1 MAQLFLIA
9 TAADDACADAVR
21 DGLTAQGYVLWALPA
36 HLDTGSAS
44 YPTALE
50 RGIRGSA
57 VLVLIW
63 SAAAEQDAWVERMVR
78 YGQQLQKP
86 IVVLARDATPL
97 PITLVDVPGVAENGD
112 LAAAIQRLVPLLPPI
127 EQDDLLLSLLNHE
140 YIREQKRGIAEAV
153 ALIQRGER
161 REELLAVLEDMARQ
175 SLYGTVAEAAQHA
188 LDSLS
193 GQVAQE
199 SSPAESRHTFGV
211 RCPKGHVSWYDKRV
225 VCPADGK
232 IARNVVRKADQDLTE
247 LILPCRTAGC
257 GETVVVRVDCEGY
270 A

>member
-1 MAQLFLIA
+1 MPQLFLVITA
-9 TAADDACADAVR
+9 TDTACADTVR
-21 DGLTAQGYVLWALPA
+21 DALTSQGYVIWALPT
-36 HLDTGSAS
+36 HLDPGSAS
-44 YPTALE
+44 YPAALE

-57 VLVLIW
+57 ALVLIW

-86 IVVLARDATPL
+86 IITLARDATPL
-97 PITLVDVPGVAENGD
+97 PITLVDAPGVAENGD
-112 LAAAIQRLVPLLPPI
+112 IAAAIQRLTPLLPPA

-161 REELLAVLEDMARQ
+161 REELLAVLEDLARHN
-175 SLYGTVAEAAQHA
+175 LYGTVAAAAQQA

-199 SSPAESRHTFGV
+199 TPPADSRHTFGV
-211 RCPKGHVSWYDKRV
+211 RCPKGHVSWYDKRE

-232 IARNVVRKADQDLTE
+232 VARSAVRKAEQDLTE
-247 LILPCRTAGC
+247 LMLPCRTAGC
-257 GETVVVRVDCEGY
+257 PETVVVQVDCEGY
-270 A
+270 V